1 MTRFVKE
8 PAIRNA
14 VVSKTGRLAQ
24 FFAKAGVPAHVLCAT
39 GDDHHRKP
47 GAGMFHHFER
57 ECNTG
62 QRPHVIA
69 SLARWPWTPPSHSTG
84 ASVDKAASFY
94 VGDAAGREKD
104 HSDSDLLFAKA
115 AGLRFF
121 TEDAF
126 FDSSA
131 QHPLWMRHGACAG
144 CMVAVAGRLAPA
156 APLPCGAGNP

>member
-1 MTRFVKE
+1 MQHRSAAACHCI
-8 PAIRNA
+8 P
-14 VVSKTGRLAQ
+14 
-24 FFAKAGVPAHVLCAT
+24 CALT
-39 GDDHHRKP
+39 LKP
-47 GAGMFHHFER
+47 
-57 ECNTG
+57 
-62 QRPHVIA
+62 
-69 SLARWPWTPPSHSTG
+69 PPSHSTG

-131 QHPLWMRHGACAG
+131 QHPL
-144 CMVAVAGRLAPA
+144 
-156 APLPCGAGNP
+156 